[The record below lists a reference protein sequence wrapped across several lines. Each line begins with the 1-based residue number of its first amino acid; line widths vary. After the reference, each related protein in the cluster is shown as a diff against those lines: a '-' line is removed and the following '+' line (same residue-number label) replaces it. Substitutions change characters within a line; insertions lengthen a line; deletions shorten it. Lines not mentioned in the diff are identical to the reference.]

1 MSKESLIHQL
11 TLLDTG
17 SYRRNREGNVY
28 NHEPPNFRS
37 TLFEIYNKLS
47 KDDIKTLLNTRNNGR
62 L

>member
-1 MSKESLIHQL
+1 MSKESLIHRI

-17 SYRRNREGNVY
+17 SFRRNTEGNIY
-28 NHEPPNFRS
+28 RHEPQNFRN

-47 KDDIKTLLNTRNNGR
+47 EDDLKTLINTRNNGR